1 MKSNIVF
8 LDIDGVLQPWG
19 KQDRVKHDMDA
30 LRAQL
35 AQERNPRY
43 AELDKYDIAAVT
55 YDWNPKAV
63 ERLRR
68 ICDEGDAEI
77 IVSSSWRDFNPVRDL
92 QLLFALHG
100 LDKYVVGS
108 TPLGQCPRC
117 HAYFSRGEEISLVL
131 NKFCGRV
138 KHYVV
143 LDDVAGGLERHWNHL
158 VHTKSGVGL
167 EEQHVAEALEKL
179 RLDAR
184 DFC

>member
-1 MKSNIVF
+1 
-8 LDIDGVLQPWG
+8 
-19 KQDRVKHDMDA
+19 MDA

-117 HAYFSRGEEISLVL
+117 RHAYFSRGEEISLVL

>member
-1 MKSNIVF
+1 M
-8 LDIDGVLQPWG
+8 
-19 KQDRVKHDMDA
+19 
-30 LRAQL
+30 
-35 AQERNPRY
+35 
-43 AELDKYDIAAVT
+43 
-55 YDWNPKAV
+55 
-63 ERLRR
+63 
-68 ICDEGDAEI
+68 
-77 IVSSSWRDFNPVRDL
+77 
-92 QLLFALHG
+92 
-100 LDKYVVGS
+100 
-108 TPLGQCPRC
+108 
-117 HAYFSRGEEISLVL
+117 L

>member
-1 MKSNIVF
+1 
-8 LDIDGVLQPWG
+8 
-19 KQDRVKHDMDA
+19 MDA

-77 IVSSSWRDFNPVRDL
+77 IISSSWRDFNPVRDL

-108 TPLGQCPRC
+108 TPLGQCPPGAMRTS
-117 HAYFSRGEEISLVL
+117 AA
-131 NKFCGRV
+131 GR
-138 KHYVV
+138 
-143 LDDVAGGLERHWNHL
+143 RSPW
-158 VHTKSGVGL
+158 
-167 EEQHVAEALEKL
+167 
-179 RLDAR
+179 
-184 DFC
+184 C

>member
-19 KQDRVKHDMDA
+19 QQDRFNHDMDA

-55 YDWNPKAV
+55 YDWNPQAV

-77 IVSSSWRDFNPVRDL
+77 IISSSWRDFNPVRDL

-108 TPLGQCPRC
+108 TPPGQCPRC
-117 HAYFSRGEEISLVL
+117 HAYYSRGEEISMVL
-131 NKFCGRV
+131 NKLWGRV

-143 LDDVAGGLERHWNHL
+143 LDDVAGGLERHQEHL
-158 VHTKSGVGL
+158 VHTRSGVGL
-167 EEQHVAEALEKL
+167 EERHVAEALEKL
-179 RLDAR
+179 RLDAQY
-184 DFC
+184 FH